1 LIKLAA
7 YYFTINGVQV
17 TQPATVTYNRYDL
30 DSEESFRGLDG
41 TMQRDRITT
50 KVKLDC
56 QWNALTSS
64 QMSQLLKAMDDV
76 FFNINYFDPYLG
88 SYTSKTF
95 YVGDRSAPVYSV
107 ANGKVIFKSFT
118 ANFIEK

>member
-1 LIKLAA
+1 MAA

-56 QWNALTSS
+56 QWNALTAS

>member
-1 LIKLAA
+1 MAVGHI
-7 YYFTINGVQV
+7 TINGKIV
-17 TQPATVTYNRYDL
+17 TQPATITYNRYDL

-56 QWNALTSS
+56 QWNALTANEM
-64 QMSQLLKAMDDV
+64 QQLLGSMEPV
-76 FFNINYFDPYLG
+76 FFDINYYDPYEG
-88 SYTSKTF
+88 QTTKTF
-95 YVGDRSAPVYSV
+95 YVGDRSAPIYSV
-107 ANGKVIFKSFT
+107 ANGKIIFKSFT